1 MKTANF
7 TAFTLMGGMFITLIL
22 STEAESYATTHKIEY
37 TQSQNE
43 DFTQVSAI
51 TILDRNKILLT
62 NSNISQTLKASSN
75 EKAKGYFSDAE
86 AMYQQAHSLY
96 KSGKKQ
102 EAKDMAVSSI
112 LVVIKSVEAHYQP
125 KN

>member
-1 MKTANF
+1 MKT
-7 TAFTLMGGMFITLIL
+7 THVTVFTLMGGIFITLML
-22 STEAESYATTHKIEY
+22 STQAESYATTNKLEY

-43 DFTQVSAI
+43 DFTEVPAM
-51 TILDRNKILLT
+51 TILERNKTLLT
-62 NSNISQTLKASSN
+62 NSIISHTLKTSSN
-75 EKAKGYFSDAE
+75 SKAKTYFSDAE
-86 AMYQQAHSLY
+86 ALYQQANSLY

-112 LVVIKSVEAHYQP
+112 LVVIKSVEEHYKP

>member
-1 MKTANF
+1 
-7 TAFTLMGGMFITLIL
+7 MGGMFITLML
-22 STEAESYATTHKIEY
+22 STEAESYATTNKIEY

-43 DFTQVSAI
+43 DFTQVSAM
-51 TILDRNKILLT
+51 TILERNKTLLN
-62 NSNISQTLKASSN
+62 NSIISHTLKTSSN
-75 EKAKGYFSDAE
+75 TKAKAYFSDAE
-86 AMYQQAHSLY
+86 AIYQQAHSLY

-125 KN
+125 EN

>member
-7 TAFTLMGGMFITLIL
+7 TAFTLMGGMFITLML
-22 STEAESYATTHKIEY
+22 ATEADSYATTHAMGY
-37 TQSQNE
+37 THSQNAG
-43 DFTQVSAI
+43 FTQVAAI
-51 TILDRNKILLT
+51 TILDRNKTLLT
-62 NSNISQTLKASSN
+62 SSNLSQTLKTSSN
-75 EKAKGYFSDAE
+75 KKAKDYFSDAE
-86 AMYQQAHSLY
+86 AKYQQAHSLY

-112 LVVIKSVEAHYQP
+112 LVVIKSVEAHYQA